1 MKVHFKN
8 RIALFNTTAAAVASL
23 LVFILVYFVVFQ
35 TSYNHLDADI
45 RQEADEVFRSLA
57 WQEDS
62 IHIDLLPEWEE
73 QEHRQIEVN
82 PTFLQVVEVG
92 GRRLFHSANM
102 LDDHLLFDTTVHHPT
117 FFNSRINDQLVR
129 VGQYPIRNKKKQT
142 IGYLSIGVSRKES
155 TLVLK
160 NLRATLLISFPF
172 LLVVLYLATSVAAS
186 QSIAPVN
193 QLIRVASGINDT
205 TIHHRLP
212 LPAHKDE
219 IYSLAA
225 TINELLS
232 RIEGGM
238 TREKQFTSDASHELR
253 TPLAAIRGT
262 LEVLIRKPRETEFY
276 EEKVQKVIREVD
288 RMDQLL
294 DQLLQLARLE
304 AGHILVEKEE
314 TGLYPFLT
322 QLRDPWIPALEE
334 KQMQLHISVPGD
346 ISVYTDPGLLDL
358 ILGNLVGNAI
368 KYGNIGGNIHCTWDP
383 DQSCLSVTD
392 DGPGIPAEHIPK
404 LFDRFYRTDESRNSR
419 VKGTGLGLSIV
430 KKLSDLIDIRI
441 EVGSQLDQGAT
452 FCLFFP
458 V

>member
-8 RIALFNTTAAAVASL
+8 RIALFNTVAAAVASL
-23 LVFILVYFVVFQ
+23 LVFTLVYFVVFQ

-45 RQEADEVFRSLA
+45 RQEADEVFRSIA

-62 IHIDLLPEWEE
+62 IHIDQLPEWEE

-102 LDDHLLFDTTVHHPT
+102 LEDHLLFDTTVHHPT

-155 TLVLK
+155 TSVLQ

-314 TGLYPFLT
+314 TSLYSFLT
-322 QLRDPWIPALEE
+322 QLREPWIPALEE
-334 KQMQLHISVPGD
+334 KQMQLNIHVSGD

-368 KYGNIGGNIHCTWDP
+368 KYGNIGGTIHCTWDP
-383 DQSCLSVTD
+383 DHSCLAVTD

-441 EVGSQLDQGAT
+441 EVGSQPDQGAT

-458 V
+458 H